1 LADTLIFGVAAF
13 LIVASAMMV
22 VVSRHPIHSALFL
35 VLSFLGLAVIFFQL
49 NAPFLAAVQVI
60 VYAGAIM
67 VLFLFVIM
75 LLGED
80 KPLPGESRL
89 GIQLPLGILFALIL
103 AAQIGY
109 MLIRQPAGR
118 TVVARPPDVQLVH
131 AAGEKAQ
138 YADFGSVKALGNELY
153 TQYLFA
159 FEATS
164 IVLLVAMVGVVVLAK
179 RRL

>member
-1 LADTLIFGVAAF
+1 LADTIIFGVAAF

-22 VVSRHPIHSALFL
+22 VASRHPIHSALFL

-89 GIQLPLGILFALIL
+89 G
-103 AAQIGY
+103 
-109 MLIRQPAGR
+109 
-118 TVVARPPDVQLVH
+118 VQCRW
-131 AAGEKAQ
+131 ASCSRS
-138 YADFGSVKALGNELY
+138 FWRRRSV
-153 TQYLFA
+153 T
-159 FEATS
+159 
-164 IVLLVAMVGVVVLAK
+164 
-179 RRL
+179 